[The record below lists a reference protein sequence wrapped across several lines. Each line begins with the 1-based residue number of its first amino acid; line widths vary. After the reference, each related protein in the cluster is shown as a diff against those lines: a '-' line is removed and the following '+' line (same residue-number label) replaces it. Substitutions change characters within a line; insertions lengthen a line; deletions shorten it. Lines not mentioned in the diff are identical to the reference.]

1 LKSKG
6 KSLYIAIFYY
16 ILLEMINYEN
26 TRKYLEE
33 FMEEIKA
40 TYPRLKNAIYAENI
54 MLYLDLPRKAMAK
67 HCQRKSKYYE
77 KVTRQINRINVKK
90 FIDRLSKE
98 EK

>member
-1 LKSKG
+1 
-6 KSLYIAIFYY
+6 
-16 ILLEMINYEN
+16 
-26 TRKYLEE
+26 
-33 FMEEIKA
+33 
-40 TYPRLKNAIYAENI
+40 
-54 MLYLDLPRKAMAK
+54 MAK